1 MHTRNA
7 TVKKV
12 DKTLKALSSVSRSA
26 KSSQTLLKPEAS
38 SSTSGTGLRADDSGE
53 ESDGWETD
61 LECDED
67 FCQFKP
73 KYDPTG
79 RTLYQRA
86 CQKLGIVPASYFA
99 RHMVDQTVMMSH
111 HGLGPLGIR
120 AMALALLY
128 NTKVTNLN
136 IRDNGIGEEGGEIMA
151 KLLRENYFIVELDM
165 SENQLGRRAV
175 LEIAETLKENNTLT
189 KLALAGNSL
198 DDKDAEIICQSL
210 LLNNSLTHLDLSSNK
225 FSNTSC
231 AYFAKML
238 DENITLLEINLSW
251 NHIQVRG
258 GQILAKGLQGNV
270 KLKSL
275 NLAWNG
281 LASEGAKAIAGAL
294 VENATLQVLDLS
306 SNRIS
311 DTGAFKIAR
320 YLENSSSLEVV
331 RLAKNNLQNNGAC
344 AILNAIMKNGDS
356 RLTKVDL
363 TGVIVENEFHII
375 VDELK
380 TLREIEIITDEMPE
394 VKKKEDEP
402 DPATLL
408 RNYIAKEN
416 VLVVDLFRKLDHD
429 GSMQVSVKEF
439 AEGLRKSNVGLTQ
452 FEVDKIIDMLDADK
466 DGEIDYSE
474 FVCIQSEWKSQEKG
488 TRKISNNTLK

>member
-1 MHTRNA
+1 MQGRNA

-12 DKTLKALSSVSRSA
+12 DKTLKALSSASLSVTPACSH
-26 KSSQTLLKPEAS
+26 LKPETGS
-38 SSTSGTGLRADDSGE
+38 SISPSGAPSDNSGD

-61 LECDED
+61 LECDEGYL
-67 FCQFKP
+67 QSKP
-73 KYDPTG
+73 EYDPTG

-86 CQKLGIVPASYFA
+86 CQKLGIVPASYFV
-99 RHMVDQTVMMSH
+99 RHMVEPTVTMSH

-136 IRDNGIGEEGGEIMA
+136 IRDNGIGEEGGEIVA
-151 KLLRENYFIVELDM
+151 KLLRENYFIMELDL
-165 SENQLGRRAV
+165 SENQLGRSAV
-175 LEIAETLKENNTLT
+175 TEIAETLKENNTLT
-189 KLALAGNSL
+189 KLVLAGNCL

-210 LLNNSLTHLDLSSNK
+210 LINNSLTHLDLSCNK
-225 FSNTSC
+225 FSNKAC
-231 AYFAKML
+231 EYLAKVL
-238 DENITLLEINLSW
+238 DENITLSELDLSW
-251 NHIQVRG
+251 NHIQTKG
-258 GQILAKGLQGNV
+258 GLMLAKGLRGNV

-281 LASEGAKAIAGAL
+281 LAAEGARAIAGAL
-294 VENATLQVLDLS
+294 LENGTLETLDLS
-306 SNRIS
+306 SNRILDS
-311 DTGAFKIAR
+311 GAFRIAR
-320 YLENSSSLEVV
+320 CLENNSSLEVV

-344 AILNAIMKNGDS
+344 AILNSIIKNGDS
-356 RLTKVDL
+356 RLAKVDL
-363 TGVIVENEFHII
+363 TGVIVKDEFHII
-375 VDELK
+375 AEELK
-380 TLREIEIITDEMPE
+380 KLKEIEIITDDTPE
-394 VKKKEDEP
+394 LRNREDEP

-452 FEVDKIIDMLDADK
+452 YEVDKIIDMLDADK

-474 FVCIQSEWKSQEKG
+474 FVCIQSQWKNEERG
-488 TRKISNNTLK
+488 ERKMSKQT